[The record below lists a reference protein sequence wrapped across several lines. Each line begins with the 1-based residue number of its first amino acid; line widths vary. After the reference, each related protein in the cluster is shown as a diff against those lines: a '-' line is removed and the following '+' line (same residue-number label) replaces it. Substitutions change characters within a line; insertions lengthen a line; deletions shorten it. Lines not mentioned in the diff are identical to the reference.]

1 MKSFLPFVMQPY
13 FTLCVGAAASGTVYD
28 DMGLLSRVVIDM
40 TRVPAVRIGVFV
52 GKPMLIILL
61 GVGVDSYEAFWP
73 DGAWATW
80 YTQDVFDN
88 HVYEITEEGCDLAN
102 HALLFWTAVAL
113 IRWGGRGRRGL
124 TRLLFIVWGG
134 VA

>member
-1 MKSFLPFVMQPY
+1 MQPY

-28 DMGLLSRVVIDM
+28 DMSLLSRVVIDM
-40 TRVPAVRIGVFV
+40 THVPAVRIGVFV

-73 DGAWATW
+73 EGTYAKW
-80 YTQDVFDN
+80 YLDSVFKT
-88 HVYEITEEGCDLAN
+88 HTYEITDERDDLAN
-102 HALLFWTAVAL
+102 HSLFFWTAVAL
-113 IRWGGRGRRGL
+113 RLPLLRLGEG

-134 VA
+134 VAEGLP